1 VPLAMRPQQQASDP
15 QPSARCDPAAGGAAA
30 SRPVTIFFANGG
42 RVTIPRATSVQLRE
56 YSTGELNVICRNGPE
71 EVAAFSSSHI
81 VGWVIGERQIDGE
94 AGLTEA
100 RPALVDA
107 VTSEAE
113 LQRAQAIREA
123 IGPDF
128 VDDESRFLPVGVE

>member
-1 VPLAMRPQQQASDP
+1 M
-15 QPSARCDPAAGGAAA
+15 
-30 SRPVTIFFANGG
+30 TIFFANGG